1 MVRMSLSLYLYLLFL
16 IFFFEM
22 CPHTLSLCPK
32 ASRGSNKA
40 GVSDL
45 KKAHF
50 ALGFQTSL
58 SSSVDETILHKIT
71 NLETQVDEGGD
82 SKFPMIW
89 TDEYR
94 DSTGLPCTAMTIS
107 PSTDEEIAA
116 SDGDNASKVICDEVG
131 LQYEFVGCATDNT
144 NATSRLRSF
153 LKEKCN
159 MKMDERCRSG
169 HGKNQYT
176 SADDRREGWENGGMK
191 FYFKGSP
198 SDITPKQTRVEPAEP
213 QPDPEDDESD
223 DESVT
228 DESDDESVTVG

>member
-16 IFFFEM
+16 IFFFEI
-22 CPHTLSLCPK
+22 CPHTLSLFPEAC
-32 ASRGSNKA
+32 RGSNKA
-40 GVSDL
+40 GFSDL
-45 KKAHF
+45 KKAHVE
-50 ALGFQTSL
+50 LGFQTGL
-58 SSSVDETILHKIT
+58 SNHSDEYVLHKIT
-71 NLETQVDEGGD
+71 NLETQVDERGD

-89 TDEYR
+89 TDKYL
-94 DSTGLPCTAMTIS
+94 DSTGLPCTTMTIS

-116 SDGDNASKVICDEVG
+116 SLGDNASKVICDEVG
-131 LQYEFVGCATDNT
+131 LQYDSVDCATDNT
-144 NATSRLRSF
+144 KATSRLRTF
-153 LKEKCN
+153 LKDKCN

-169 HGKNQYT
+169 HGKNRYT

-228 DESDDESVTVG
+228 VG